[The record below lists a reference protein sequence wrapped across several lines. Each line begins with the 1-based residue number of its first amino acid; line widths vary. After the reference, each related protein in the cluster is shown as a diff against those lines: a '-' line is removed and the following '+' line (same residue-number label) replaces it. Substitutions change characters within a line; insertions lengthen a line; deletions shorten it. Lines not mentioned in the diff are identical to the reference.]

1 MAATEGLTY
10 NPPQDEEIEAYC
22 CSATDNCNVDNQNI
36 QINTTYLPTSA
47 YPTICYGG

>member
-22 CSATDNCNVDNQNI
+22 CSATDNCNVDDPNI
-36 QINTTYLPTSA
+36 QINTSYVPTVV